1 MEIKKMFCYPDEA
14 EVEKLSV
21 DANISKLEASIFI
34 NRGINTP
41 KEVEVFMDKNPSSL
55 KDYAEKKYSYP

>member
-41 KEVEVFMDKNPSSL
+41 KEVEVFMDKNISSL
-55 KDYAEKKYSYP
+55 HT